1 MNYYRENIDKV
12 LNNLQ
17 TSLNGL
23 TEEDVFE
30 RLKRYGKNEL
40 PKKKKDG
47 LIKIFFKQI
56 IDPIVIILIVT
67 VIFSFLIG
75 EVIDAC
81 VVMFIV
87 LIDLVTGTI
96 QEYSASKKAESLE
109 NIIKVKCKV
118 LRDNKEVLIDSSE
131 LVVGD
136 IVYLE
141 SGNKI
146 SGDLR
151 ILDSYNLTVSE
162 AILTGES
169 LAIYKNN

>member
-23 TEEDVFE
+23 TEKDVFE

-56 IDPIVIILIVT
+56 INPIVIILIVT

-87 LIDLVTGTI
+87 FNKLIVI
-96 QEYSASKKAESLE
+96 FY
-109 NIIKVKCKV
+109 I
-118 LRDNKEVLIDSSE
+118 RF
-131 LVVGD
+131 
-136 IVYLE
+136 
-141 SGNKI
+141 
-146 SGDLR
+146 
-151 ILDSYNLTVSE
+151 
-162 AILTGES
+162 
-169 LAIYKNN
+169 